1 MILVTGASGFVG
13 SALCRHLSQ
22 QKRLYHGLSRTRPPW
37 VQERD
42 AALFSSL
49 DLCSA
54 SCTMLKALCPA
65 GGTIVHCAGRAH
77 VMRETESDPE
87 SAFRVLNVEATQKL
101 LEAAGAKGVRRF
113 IFVSSIKVNG
123 ERTSQEVPFH
133 EEAPPHPED
142 AYARSKA
149 QAEQIVK
156 DYASRLETII
166 LRPPLMYGPR
176 ARGNFA
182 RLAQAVRGRWPLPL
196 ASIKNKRSFL
206 FLENMVSA
214 LVACLDAPQAAGE
227 TFLVSDTEALST
239 PELIRGLAQ
248 GVGHPATLFPCP
260 PKLLHRLGAL
270 LHKQNH
276 IHRLTDSLVIDT
288 QKIRNLLH
296 WTPPYTAWEGLEKT
310 GKNYV
315 SEQAAF

>member
-22 QKRLYHGLSRTRPPW
+22 QKRPYHGLSRTRPLW
-37 VQERD
+37 AQGEN

-54 SCTMLKALCPA
+54 SCATLKALCPA

-77 VMRETESDPE
+77 IMQETESDPE
-87 SAFRVLNVEATQKL
+87 SAFHALNVEATQKL
-101 LEAAGAKGVRRF
+101 LEAAEAKGVQRF

-123 ERTSQEVPFH
+123 ERASQEIPFH
-133 EEAPPHPED
+133 EEALLHPED

-156 DYASRLETII
+156 NYTSRLETVI

-176 ARGNFA
+176 AQGNFA
-182 RLAQAVRGRWPLPL
+182 LLARAVRGRWPLPL

-248 GVGHPATLFPCP
+248 GVGHSATLFPCP
-260 PKLLHRLGAL
+260 PKLLHHLGTL
-270 LHKQNH
+270 LHKQDH
-276 IHRLTDSLVIDT
+276 IRRLTDSLVIDT
-288 QKIRNLLH
+288 RKIRNLLH
-296 WTPPYTAWEGLEKT
+296 WTPPYTAWEGLKKT
-310 GKNYV
+310 GKSYDP
-315 SEQAAF
+315 EQAAL